1 MKNHLKQIP
10 YFVILLPVFFVFH
23 GFKENFG
30 FISGIDAAELAFIY
44 CAFTI
49 CVFVF
54 SFIFFRN
61 YRKAALMTAA
71 WIGFYLF
78 FGAIFDFLKT
88 YSPLRIFWRYGFLAF
103 LFGSFFIWLFYYLW
117 KTKTKL
123 FQVTLFFNLLF
134 IIYIIIDIVQV
145 AWLTLYP
152 YQNKLSIYSF
162 EKDKGMVM
170 PDTIEKPDIY
180 FLVFDEYSSS
190 KSLKERYNFDN
201 DIDSF
206 LRLND
211 FSVQANSFS
220 NYNYTPFSI
229 ASILNM
235 QYLNWVDGQ
244 KGVNRKDFLHC
255 NPAIRENEVMKFLG
269 LNGYEIVNLSFFDVI
284 GHPSRIKQ
292 SFVPVKTKMIAEGT
306 LVPRL
311 YRDFQWAFYRYKIL
325 SNLLDEEM
333 IWKQIGTN
341 ELFLTEVVN
350 QSLKKQDQPRII
362 YAHIFLPHP
371 PIFYDENGKKI
382 ENLMLMADVYN
393 EPPTAYLNYV
403 KYTNTRMKELVNTIK
418 ENTDSKAAI
427 ILLSDHGFRSNTTHP
442 HPKWHFQNLNA
453 VYLPDKN
460 YEGFYDSISNV
471 NEFRVIF
478 NNLFRQDLPLL
489 KDSTIF
495 LKDRK

>member
-1 MKNHLKQIP
+1 MKQHLRQIP

-30 FISGIDAAELAFIY
+30 FISGIDAAELAFVY

-49 CVFVF
+49 CVFFF
-54 SFIFFRN
+54 SLVFFRN

-71 WIGFYLF
+71 WVGLYLF
-78 FGAIFDFLKT
+78 FGAIFDFLKE
-88 YSPLRIFWRYGFLAF
+88 YSPVRLLWRYSFLAF
-103 LFGSFFIWLFYYLW
+103 LFGSLLIYLFYHLW
-117 KTKTKL
+117 KTKSKL
-123 FQVTLFFNLLF
+123 FRVTLFLNLLF
-134 IIYIIIDIVQV
+134 IVYILIDVVHV
-145 AWLTLYP
+145 AWLSVYP
-152 YQNKLSIYSF
+152 YQNKLAIYSF
-162 EKDKGMVM
+162 AKDKGMVI
-170 PDTIEKPDIY
+170 PDTCTKPDIY

-190 KSLKERYNFDN
+190 KSLKERYDFDN

-235 QYLNWVDGQ
+235 QYLNWVDQ
-244 KGVNRKDFLHC
+244 EKGVNRNDFLHC

-269 LNGYEIVNLSFFDVI
+269 TNGYEIVNLSFFDVA

-311 YRDFQWAFYRYKIL
+311 YRDFQWAFYRYQFL
-325 SNLLDEEM
+325 ANLLDEEM

-341 ELFLTEVVN
+341 ELFLTEVVQ
-350 QSLKKQDQPRII
+350 QSELKPAKPRII

-371 PIFYDENGKKI
+371 PIFYDEHGKKI
-382 ENLMLMADVYN
+382 EHLMLMSDVYN
-393 EPPTAYLNYV
+393 EPPIAYLNYV
-403 KYTNTRMKELVNTIK
+403 RYTNIRMKELINTIK
-418 ENTDSKAAI
+418 KNTNSSAAI
-427 ILLSDHGFRSNTTHP
+427 VLLSDHGFRSNTTHP
-442 HPKWHFQNLNA
+442 HPEWHFQNLNA
-453 VYLPDKN
+453 VFLPTKN
-460 YEGFYDSISNV
+460 YSGFYDSISNV
-471 NEFRVIF
+471 NAFRVIF
-478 NNLFRQDLPLL
+478 NNLFQQQLPML
-489 KDSTIF
+489 KDSTVF